1 MRSTKFSTFAGVFTP
16 SILTILGVI
25 MYLRLGW
32 VVGQAGIISTVAIV
46 LVAHIISITTGLSI
60 SSIATDKRIKTG
72 GIYYMLSR
80 SLGLPIGG
88 SIGIT
93 IFIGT
98 ALSISLYIVGFS
110 ENFLA
115 ADFVKNFT
123 GLGESVNSI
132 RIIGTAILL
141 FLVVIAFISTS
152 VAIKTQYFILT
163 AIFLS
168 LISIALG
175 FIFNTQFYPEKPL
188 IGPSEFELPI
198 EVLFAVFF
206 PAVTGFTAGVAMSGD
221 LRNPKK
227 SIPVGT
233 MTAIGVGLVV
243 YITLAIALGLLV
255 NRDLL
260 INDYN
265 FLFTIA
271 YFSPLVLA
279 GIWGATLSSALGG
292 ILGAPRI
299 LQAISVDRITPGVF
313 GKGIGRNNEPRNAL
327 LLTFVIAEAGILI
340 GELNMIARIVSIFYI
355 AAYGFINLSFA
366 LEKWASTDF
375 RPTFKISRWIGIIGF
390 ASCFI
395 VMLRLDLLAML
406 MALIVLGG
414 LYFYI
419 KQKSLRLDFGD
430 VWQSVWSTIIR
441 SALKKM
447 DKSILDER
455 NWHPNI
461 ILFSGGTK
469 SRPHLVEL
477 GKNMVGKQGFLSNFD
492 LIPNKTKQVHIT
504 KTSQSAFSDES
515 DTYDGVFTRRQ
526 EVEDIYKGIENIA
539 SNYGFSGVEPNT
551 IMLGWSANSKDP
563 VKLVKLL
570 NRLSEL
576 DFNMLLV
583 NYDKSRKFGKQDSI
597 DVWVRGGGNNG
608 SFILSL
614 IKFIWMSHEWR
625 NAKIRVLTIN
635 PVNDERDNLFKS
647 LSTLLE
653 KYRISA
659 DIKIVNNEIEQKPVY
674 EIIQAESINASLVF
688 LGMPEVSEGKE
699 ISFIY
704 NTNKLCDNLGTVI
717 LVKASSYFKE
727 LKIITGKTMKTL
739 DNESMLFS
747 EGKYLAN
754 EKSIPLT
761 SSNEKNNNSFDYS
774 RFKVFASLQKRI
786 YDQLVFSTEEIS
798 IQHLDSLLGAQDVVI
813 QKTEKFFQEN
823 FSKNEV
829 RFSNKLTSFPVSQLN
844 NTHRDLLTKI
854 KSIINDYDSELPVF
868 EKELNLMN
876 QEIIESINHITDSL
890 PPELT
895 ITLPDD
901 SKFKKKKFKAK
912 IRNSLSEFISQELVK
927 IHFEFLHLWGL
938 YSLQFQIKIQQL
950 SRLISNRFY
959 ALERKIYIKDLS
971 SSDFSEE
978 RTKIENFIKHIEL
991 FNNKTEKEIKQSFLK
1006 KFAVLLKKLTVVC
1019 DAAFLYKKN
1028 PRPEFEYKMNYERTV
1043 EKIPEY
1049 WNRNQKL
1056 IINNTKLELSLLGYK
1071 AKIRNQLNKI
1081 FSDTEEIIKRNFLNV
1096 ATEQLNDLKN
1106 FNKSFSED
1114 YKKYFSISD
1123 YTFDTDNIS
1132 PQIQKLLDNAFN
1144 QMRTAIELLP
1154 ENAELI
1160 DREDVNDFEQMQF
1173 ESIRKTH
1180 INVSGVADFIVLND
1194 IISEANE
1201 KFEKIPE
1208 QLVNIVLNI
1217 RNQIRNLAYSLS
1229 DDVENIDDPERYK
1242 SLISIMCKD
1251 TIENITK
1258 DVNKI
1263 KSLIKEN
1270 QLLYDK
1276 LNNTL
1281 SNKLAITSFVIAA
1294 ENHNKNRGKNE
1305 IKRWSKGE
1313 NKGLNFVNKIN
1324 QYLIK
1329 VFWFDRFDHKK
1340 LSIGLKG
1347 IKGLRK
1353 ITVDRLREFTD
1364 KISLDEA
1371 VFEKIPYYYK
1381 QLFLRNQ
1388 YYISEFW
1395 VGRQTEL
1402 SKFKH
1407 LINTHNSGIN
1417 GAIALTGELYSGKTF
1432 FINYALRRYL
1442 PDRPRYVFKPV
1453 EDDATEL
1460 TTFHKIISNTLKSSD
1475 QNINTIGYLKEK
1487 SILIFDNFEF
1497 WIKPTGNSEEI
1508 IKEIIQLIEK
1518 FSKKHLFILLINNF
1532 AYRSLIGNTVKGL
1545 DDLVFGNIE
1554 LKAMKVEEIQN
1565 LILKR
1570 HYSSQNTL
1578 ILEKRIGKE
1587 ILSWQFA
1594 RLFSKLKLKSDG
1606 NPGAALDM
1614 WISEIRS
1621 VEEKQ
1626 FKITYP
1632 VIPSY
1637 SWLSNIRETWKVL
1650 FTEFCK
1656 YGYLSAKQYAAI
1668 KNISEDEALTLFNT
1682 LERSGFL
1689 IKSGKFSYKLN
1700 RLIYP
1705 YLVTILKSNKLLPGG

>member
-1 MRSTKFSTFAGVFTP
+1 
-16 SILTILGVI
+16 

-32 VVGQAGIISTVAIV
+32 VVGQAGIITTLTII
-46 LVAHIISITTGLSI
+46 LIAHIISLTTGLSI

-93 IFIGT
+93 LFIGT

-110 ENFLA
+110 ENFLT

-123 GLGESVNSI
+123 GLSESVDSI
-132 RIIGTAILL
+132 RIIGTAVL
-141 FLVVIAFISTS
+141 FLLVLIAFISTT

-188 IGPSEFELPI
+188 TASSEFNIPV

-221 LRNPKK
+221 LRNSKK
-227 SIPVGT
+227 SIPIGT
-233 MTAIGVGLVV
+233 MTAIGVGLIV
-243 YITLAIALGLLV
+243 YITLAVALGLFV

-299 LQAISVDRITPGVF
+299 LQAISVDRITPKVF

-327 LLTFVIAEAGILI
+327 LLTFLIAEAGILI
-340 GELNMIARIVSIFYI
+340 GELNMIARIVSMFYI

-375 RPTFKISRWIGIIGF
+375 RPTFKISRWVGIIGF

-395 VMLRLDLLAML
+395 VMLRLDLFAMFL
-406 MALIVLGG
+406 ALIVLGG

-469 SRPHLVEL
+469 ARPHLVEL

-492 LIPNKTKQVHIT
+492 LIPNKTKQVQIT
-504 KTSQSAFSDES
+504 KSSQSAFTDES
-515 DTYDGVFTRRQ
+515 DLYDGVFTRRQ

-583 NYDKSRKFGKQDSI
+583 NYDKTRKFGKRDSI

-608 SFILSL
+608 NFVLSL
-614 IKFIWMSHEWR
+614 IKFIWMSHDWR

-653 KYRISA
+653 EYRINA

-704 NTNKLCDNLGTVI
+704 NTNKMCDNLGTVI
-717 LVKASSYFKE
+717 LVRASSYFKE
-727 LKIITGKTMKTL
+727 LKIITGTAMKNL

-747 EGKYLAN
+747 EGKYLTPDKTNSKPGAN
-754 EKSIPLT
+754 EKAG
-761 SSNEKNNNSFDYS
+761 SNLDYS
-774 RFKVFASLQKRI
+774 RFKVFASLQERL
-786 YDQLVFSTEEIS
+786 YNQLVFSTEEVS
-798 IQHLDSLLGAQDVVI
+798 IQHLDALLGAQNIIVQRI
-813 QKTEKFFQEN
+813 EEFFSEN
-823 FSKNEV
+823 FSKNEI

-844 NTHRDLLTKI
+844 NTHRDLLAKI
-854 KSIINDYDSELPVF
+854 KSIIADFYTELPGF
-868 EKELNLMN
+868 EKELNLLN
-876 QEIIESINHITDSL
+876 QEIIETINHITESL

-895 ITLPDD
+895 ISLPDD
-901 SKFKKKKFKAK
+901 SKFKRKKFKAK
-912 IRNSLSEFISQELVK
+912 VKSSLSEFISQELLK
-927 IHFEFLHLWGL
+927 IHFEFMHLWGL
-938 YSLQFQIKIQQL
+938 YSLQFHIKIRQL

-959 ALERKIYIKDLS
+959 ALERKIYVKELT

-978 RTKIENFIKHIEL
+978 RSKIENFIKHIEL
-991 FNNKTEKEIKQSFLK
+991 YNNKTEKDIKQDFLK
-1006 KFAVLLKKLTVVC
+1006 KFGILINKLTVVC
-1019 DAAFLYKKN
+1019 DAAYLYKKN
-1028 PRPEFEYKMNYERTV
+1028 PRPEFEYKINYERTV
-1043 EKIPEY
+1043 ERIPGY
-1049 WNRNQKL
+1049 WHRNQKL
-1056 IINNTKLELSLLGYK
+1056 IINSTGLELSLLGYK
-1071 AKIRNQLNKI
+1071 AKIRSQLNRI
-1081 FSDTEEIIKRNFLNV
+1081 FSGAEKIIKKSFLDAAVEHLEEIKKFSTL
-1096 ATEQLNDLKN
+1096 
-1106 FNKSFSED
+1106 FSED
-1114 YKKYFSISD
+1114 YKQNFSFAD
-1123 YTFDTDNIS
+1123 YSFDTESIS
-1132 PQIQKLLDNAFN
+1132 PQLQTLLENAFS
-1144 QMRTAIELLP
+1144 QMRTAVELLP
-1154 ENAELI
+1154 EYAELM
-1160 DREDVNDFEQMQF
+1160 DREDFNDFEQIQF
-1173 ESIRKTH
+1173 DSVKK
-1180 INVSGVADFIVLND
+1180 INIKVSAVADFIVLND
-1194 IISEANE
+1194 IISESNE
-1201 KFEKIPE
+1201 RFEKTPE

-1229 DDVENIDDPERYK
+1229 DDVENIEDPEKYK
-1242 SLISIMCKD
+1242 SVISIACKD
-1251 TIENITK
+1251 TIENITR
-1258 DVNKI
+1258 DVDKI
-1263 KSLIKEN
+1263 KTLIKEN
-1270 QLLYDK
+1270 HFLYDK

-1281 SNKLAITSFVIAA
+1281 SNKLAISSFIIAA
-1294 ENHNKNRGKNE
+1294 ENHNKSRSRNE
-1305 IKRWSKGE
+1305 IKLW
-1313 NKGLNFVNKIN
+1313 NKSEKRGLNIAIKIN

-1329 VFWFDRFDHKK
+1329 YIWFKRFDHKR
-1340 LSIGLKG
+1340 LSVSLKG

-1353 ITVDRLREFTD
+1353 ITLDRLREFTD
-1364 KISLDEA
+1364 KNKLDEA
-1371 VFEKIPYYYK
+1371 VFERIPFYYK

-1388 YYISEFW
+1388 YYIGEFW
-1395 VGRQTEL
+1395 VGRQSEL
-1402 SKFKH
+1402 SKFSH
-1407 LINTHNSGIN
+1407 LIDTHKSGIN
-1417 GAIALTGELYSGKTF
+1417 GAIAITGELYSGKTF
-1432 FINYALRRYL
+1432 FINYALRKYL
-1442 PDRPRYVFKPV
+1442 PDLARYIIRPE
-1453 EDDATEL
+1453 EDDTPDL
-1460 TTFHKIISNTLKSSD
+1460 STFNKIISNTLNNSGRYL
-1475 QNINTIGYLKEK
+1475 NAIGYLKEK
-1487 SILIFDNFEF
+1487 SVLIFDNFEF
-1497 WIKPTGNSEEI
+1497 WIKPSGKEQDV
-1508 IKEIIQLIEK
+1508 IKELIHLIEK
-1518 FSKKHLFILLINNF
+1518 FSGKHLIILLVNSF
-1532 AYRSLIGNTVKGL
+1532 AYRSLAEGEETGL

-1554 LKAMKVEEIQN
+1554 LPAMKVEEIQE

-1570 HYSSQNTL
+1570 HYSSQSTL
-1578 ILEKRIGKE
+1578 ILGRRIGKE
-1587 ILSWQFA
+1587 ILRWQFA
-1594 RLFSKLKLKSDG
+1594 RLFSRLKLKSDG

-1614 WISEIRS
+1614 WISEIKS
-1621 VEEKQ
+1621 VENEQ
-1626 FKITYP
+1626 IETAYP
-1632 VIPSY
+1632 EIPAY
-1637 SWLSNIRETWKVL
+1637 SWLSHIKENWKKL
-1650 FTEFCK
+1650 LTEFCK
-1656 YGYLSAKQYAAI
+1656 YGTLTIKQYSTLAKI
-1668 KNISEDEALTLFNT
+1668 EENEAEKLFST
-1682 LERSGFL
+1682 MERSGFIL
-1689 IKSGKFSYKLN
+1689 RSGKFSYRLN

-1705 YLVTILKSNKLLPGG
+1705 YIATVLKNEKLLPA